1 MNLLRRWYPAGDKYV
16 FWSSETYDPTGT
28 DYSATVTYPPWSALV
43 GDIEVVRTTSGTAGP
58 IGPAG
63 PAGPPG
69 ADGIDGVDGADGAD
83 GADALWNFTG
93 AYGIGTSY
101 AVGDIATYEGE
112 TWYRT
117 DANGG
122 NVGDTP
128 STSSLF
134 WTLLAQKGD
143 PASGPAPSDADP
155 QTIGT
160 ASAGT
165 SAEYSRADHV
175 HAAALSALSDVTA
188 PSPTTQQV
196 LKWGGSAWSPSPVDP
211 YSVGPAGS
219 GAAYTV
225 VQDAVDA
232 ADAAGGGVV
241 TLLPGSYAGNV
252 SLKNGVWLQGAGR
265 FDRGST
271 IVGSVTANIGVSGG
285 IRSQTLTGIA
295 DVLIS
300 VSSGTGIAVSGSN
313 PQEVRVRDVYI
324 FASSSATAMS
334 ISNGATDGTLIS
346 LVTLEGVKI
355 QSAGST
361 TPLQHSAGLLELRGR
376 VDVSAATGDAT
387 AIAWSGS
394 SLVYTSTGT
403 LYVTGLITSASAGN
417 IGATSLLQNTAG
429 GAAITHT
436 GTGYFALG
444 QYGVV
449 SSTPSS
455 TTIVQGT
462 GPVIYSPTSFAVSPG
477 GYVGSLI
484 ANSIALQARSGS
496 SAITALQATSPSAG
510 KLAYFTGTETASLT
524 DITTAGREIIST
536 ASSGAAGQV
545 LTSSGGGAPTWTTVS
560 GGGGTISGTIAAN
573 EVAFGTGADTV
584 GGSANFEWNNS
595 TSVLAITGDADDC
608 ITVASV
614 LDGPFLAVSPTAHT
628 LVITDPITLSIS
640 ATIGPG
646 DVAVGD
652 GSASGNVQ
660 AGLVGVTDLTT
671 ATRLTL
677 TAPAGLAT
685 LTAEDAGTL
694 TPTALNVVC
703 DELQLNG
710 STGTAGQVL
719 TSGGAGVAPTWE
731 DAATGGGTISGTIA
745 ADEIAVGTGVD
756 SIGGDSRFLWN
767 TTDAA
772 LEVYAPSLGGT
783 NFITMTA
790 TPSPKISASSE
801 IEISADGGTAP
812 INLTLSELQING
824 SAGTEG
830 QVLTRTGVGTSW
842 VTPSSGT
849 GSPGHYGVFYD
860 STSQSI
866 ATAYTPK
873 ELQFDTLVEGSGITV
888 ANNTEA
894 IPRPTRITAQFAGTY
909 NIQLS
914 AQLDNSNSQDYD
926 ADIWFRLDGV
936 DVPNSNSQITVP
948 SKHGSNHGNALP
960 AFNFVL
966 TLEAG
971 QYVEIMWAVEDI
983 SVTAPYYGPWTTPT
997 NLYDR
1002 PSTPSI
1008 ILSVTQVMEVQE
1020 GPQGPPGNDATLGT
1034 TLQLIDG
1041 ATITNNSFVW
1051 FPTSSTISVDSVGT
1065 TGLDVLASSTAAD
1078 ARTALE
1084 LGTAATQDSTAF
1096 QAANANLTAITTVT
1110 PSANKLVYYTGATTA
1125 DTTDLTTAG
1134 KEIISTATSGTSG
1147 QYLTSSGSGTAP
1159 TWTSAYKSYAQVFT
1173 SNGTWNKPADAVW
1186 VDILLIGG
1194 GGGGGSGAYG
1204 VGGNGR
1210 YGGSGGGGGAWTRLS
1225 VEASKLLSSES
1236 VVVGTGGA
1244 GGAAVSVAAT
1254 SGNVGVSGG
1263 TTSVGTTF
1271 RAGGGAGGSGGSYV
1285 AGTSSATQ
1293 SPGSGGTGWSPA
1305 GAGGAGTVGSGG
1317 GVAGSASAMGQGAGG
1332 GGGGGGISSANAAGS
1347 GASGGTGAV
1356 SYYAFSASGLSGGIA
1371 GVGTNPDCSGGDG
1384 AAASSGFYLGGAGGG
1399 SGSGRN
1405 STANG
1410 TTPGDGGDGGL
1421 YGGGGGGGGATNS
1434 AALTSSGAG
1443 GAGANGVA
1451 VIITYCGATTT

>member
-28 DYSATVTYPPWSALV
+28 DYSATVTYPPWAALV

-58 IGPAG
+58 IGP
-63 PAGPPG
+63 PG
-69 ADGIDGVDGADGAD
+69 ADGIDGVDGADGAPGAD
-83 GADALWNFTG
+83 GASAYEIAVANGFGGDEAAWLASLEALWNFRG
-93 AYGIGTSY
+93 AYGGGDSY
-101 AVGDIATYEGE
+101 AIGDVATYGGE

-117 DANGG
+117 HANGG

-128 STSSLF
+128 SISSPY

-295 DVLIS
+295 DVLVS
-300 VSSGTGIAVSGSN
+300 VSSGTGIAVSGSH

-376 VDVSAATGDAT
+376 VDVSAATGNAT

-394 SLVYTSTGT
+394 SIVYTSTGT
-403 LYVTGLITSASAGN
+403 LYVTGLITSASAGS
-417 IGATSLLQNTAG
+417 IGATSLLQITAG

-436 GTGYFALG
+436 GTGSFALG

-449 SSTPSS
+449 SPTPSS

-510 KLAYFTGTETASLT
+510 KLAYFTGAETASLT

-545 LTSSGGGAPTWTTVS
+545 LTSTGSGSAPTWT
-560 GGGGTISGTIAAN
+560 
-573 EVAFGTGADTV
+573 
-584 GGSANFEWNNS
+584 
-595 TSVLAITGDADDC
+595 
-608 ITVASV
+608 
-614 LDGPFLAVSPTAHT
+614 
-628 LVITDPITLSIS
+628 
-640 ATIGPG
+640 
-646 DVAVGD
+646 
-652 GSASGNVQ
+652 
-660 AGLVGVTDLTT
+660 
-671 ATRLTL
+671 
-677 TAPAGLAT
+677 
-685 LTAEDAGTL
+685 
-694 TPTALNVVC
+694 
-703 DELQLNG
+703 
-710 STGTAGQVL
+710 
-719 TSGGAGVAPTWE
+719 
-731 DAATGGGTISGTIA
+731 
-745 ADEIAVGTGVD
+745 
-756 SIGGDSRFLWN
+756 
-767 TTDAA
+767 
-772 LEVYAPSLGGT
+772 
-783 NFITMTA
+783 
-790 TPSPKISASSE
+790 
-801 IEISADGGTAP
+801 
-812 INLTLSELQING
+812 
-824 SAGTEG
+824 
-830 QVLTRTGVGTSW
+830 
-842 VTPSSGT
+842 TPSSGT

-866 ATAYTPK
+866 ATADTPK
-873 ELQFDTLVEGSGITV
+873 ALQFDTLVEGSGITV

-909 NIQLS
+909 NIQFS

-936 DVPNSNSQITVP
+936 DIPNSNSQITVP

-960 AFNFVL
+960 AYNFVI

-1002 PSTPSI
+1002 PSTPSL

-1096 QAANANLTAITTVT
+1096 QAANSNLTAITSVT

-1125 DTTDLTTAG
+1125 DTTDITTAG

-1159 TWTSAYKSYAQVFT
+1159 TWSSAYKSYAQVFT

-1225 VEASKLLSSES
+1225 VEASKLSSSES

-1254 SGNVGVSGG
+1254 SGNAGVSGG
-1263 TTSVGTTF
+1263 ATTVGTTF
-1271 RAGGGAGGSGGSYV
+1271 RAGGGGGGSGGSYV
-1285 AGTSSATQ
+1285 AGSSSATQ
-1293 SPGSGGTGWSPA
+1293 SPGSGGTGWSSA

-1317 GVAGSASAMGQGAGG
+1317 GVAGSASALGQGAGA

-1434 AALTSSGAG
+1434 AALTLSGAG

-1451 VIITYCGATTT
+1451 VIITYCGATTI